1 MSSRDSEYRKQI
13 VDIGRRMTQRGM
25 VGTNEGNI
33 SIYDRETGRVYITPS
48 GQSKEFLTEDMVI
61 VMDIDGNYLER
72 KEGLKSSSET
82 VMHTR
87 MYRLRPDVGGV
98 VHCHA
103 PFCSAFAISGIPIR
117 SKSIAEMNIMFGGE
131 IPLLPYGEP
140 GTDKLIDGYDQHLS
154 SDVVL
159 LENHGMLAVGV
170 DLMAAY
176 SRTVTVEMLAK
187 TIWLAR
193 VMGAERDIPDDKL
206 AQLSTWM
213 AKQAARD

>member
-1 MSSRDSEYRKQI
+1 MSRDSEYRKQI

-61 VMDIDGNYLER
+61 VMDMDGNYLER

-87 MYRLRPDVGGV
+87 MYRLRPDVNGV

-103 PFCSAFAISGIPIR
+103 PFSSAFAISGIPIR
-117 SKSIAEMNIMFGGE
+117 SKSIAEMCIMFGGE

-193 VMGAERDIPDDKL
+193 VMGAERDIPEDKL

-213 AKQAARD
+213 AKQAARN

>member
-1 MSSRDSEYRKQI
+1 MNTKDSEYRKQI

-33 SIYDRETGRVYITPS
+33 SICDRETGRVYITPS
-48 GQSKEFLTEDMVI
+48 GQSKEFLTEDMII
-61 VMDIDGNYLER
+61 VVDMDGNYLER

-87 MYRLRPDVGGV
+87 MYRLRPDVNGV

-103 PFCSAFAISGIPIR
+103 PFCSTFAISGLPIR
-117 SKSIAEMNIMFGGE
+117 SHAIAEMDIMFGGE

-140 GTDKLIDGYDQHLS
+140 GTDKLIDGYEQHMG

-159 LENHGMLAVGV
+159 LENHGMLAVGA

-176 SRTVTVEMLAK
+176 SRTVTAEMLAK

-193 VMGAERDIPDDKL
+193 VMGKEQDIPADKL
-206 AQLSTWM
+206 AQLNTWM
-213 AKQAARD
+213 EKQRERS

>member
-1 MSSRDSEYRKQI
+1 MSRDREYREQI

-61 VMDIDGNYLER
+61 VMDMDGNYLER

-140 GTDKLIDGYDQHLS
+140 GTDKLIDGYDQHLG

-159 LENHGMLAVGV
+159 LENHGMLAVGT

-193 VMGAERDIPDDKL
+193 VMGTEKDIPDDKL
-206 AQLSTWM
+206 AQLGTWM
-213 AKQAARD
+213 AKQAARN